1 MQHPYL
7 KTELSRIFLE
17 DLYKGSRRAAF
28 FAKKADVSEFLSVWL
43 DKYGSQEEIQ
53 KLYILH
59 GFHAPTC
66 RKNVYGRGWR

>member
-1 MQHPYL
+1 MIQFY
-7 KTELSRIFLE
+7 
-17 DLYKGSRRAAF
+17 
-28 FAKKADVSEFLSVWL
+28 VWL
-43 DKYGSQEEIQ
+43 PLVFQEEIQ